1 MAPLVLHVSLL
12 KFNFSNIIAGHV
24 KSGPGRLLFASK
36 NWSRQG
42 TFCYQKWS
50 GVLAAKSVETAY
62 CLYCMET
69 MTRRHITNLVP
80 GVGPGPLLVGKSG
93 LV

>member
-24 KSGPGRLLFASK
+24 KSGPGRLLVASK

-42 TFCYQKWS
+42 TFCYQKWF
-50 GVLAAKSVETAY
+50 GVLAAKSVETAR
-62 CLYCMET
+62 CLVKIVYCMGT

-80 GVGPGPLLVGKSG
+80 GDHFW
-93 LV
+93 

>member
-12 KFNFSNIIAGHV
+12 KFNFSNIIAGH
-24 KSGPGRLLFASK
+24 GLGRLLFATK
-36 NWSRQG
+36 CG
-42 TFCYQKWS
+42 P
-50 GVLAAKSVETAY
+50 GVEKAH
-62 CLYCMET
+62 CLVKIVYCMRT

-80 GVGPGPLLVGKSG
+80 EVGPRPLLVGKSG